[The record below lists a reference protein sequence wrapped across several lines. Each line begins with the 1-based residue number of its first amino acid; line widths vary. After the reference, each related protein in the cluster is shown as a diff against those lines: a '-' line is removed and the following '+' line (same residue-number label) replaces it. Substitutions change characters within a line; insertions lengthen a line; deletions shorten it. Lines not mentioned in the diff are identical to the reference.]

1 MSRWHELPIEFPTD
15 GHVVWVRRMWWS
27 MKFLAT
33 WHVATA
39 EFETSSGFLLPW
51 FVVAK
56 WAAQTV
62 PP

>member
-1 MSRWHELPIEFPTD
+1 M
-15 GHVVWVRRMWWS
+15 VWVRRMWWS